1 MYHDEALD
9 LNKGIDPNEADEW
22 GLDDADSKV
31 DGGADTKESKGGH
44 DTQSRDW
51 MLTIRAEGHM
61 ENEIKALFEKIGAGA
76 VFQRE
81 TGADTGYE
89 HFQCFLQV
97 KTPMRFSTLKN
108 HLTNAGFR
116 DAHIERRRKS
126 VADCVAYCTKSETQ
140 AGQPVY
146 VGKIN
151 MKDKR
156 GQRSDLIGLRE
167 QILDGMSMQE
177 VLLGDSGAKAAHCTR
192 WLGELEEAYVRK
204 ELGGKLRDIDAHYLY
219 GAPGVGKTRFVYD
232 RYPIEDIYRVTN
244 YKHPFDEYG
253 RHKVLVLD
261 EYDSQL
267 PWEQLLNYLDRYPV
281 VLPARYHNH
290 QACFTAVWIIS
301 NLPLAA
307 QYPDIVGERR
317 LALMRRLADCN
328 YMTPEGELIKEPLP
342 GRQEGGSP

>member
-140 AGQPVY
+140 AGQ
-146 VGKIN
+146 
-151 MKDKR
+151 
-156 GQRSDLIGLRE
+156 IGR
-167 QILDGMSMQE
+167 
-177 VLLGDSGAKAAHCTR
+177 AH
-192 WLGELEEAYVRK
+192 V
-204 ELGGKLRDIDAHYLY
+204 
-219 GAPGVGKTRFVYD
+219 
-232 RYPIEDIYRVTN
+232 
-244 YKHPFDEYG
+244 
-253 RHKVLVLD
+253 
-261 EYDSQL
+261 
-267 PWEQLLNYLDRYPV
+267 
-281 VLPARYHNH
+281 
-290 QACFTAVWIIS
+290 
-301 NLPLAA
+301 
-307 QYPDIVGERR
+307 
-317 LALMRRLADCN
+317 
-328 YMTPEGELIKEPLP
+328 
-342 GRQEGGSP
+342 

>member
-1 MYHDEALD
+1 MIDDEEIMESDDLD
-9 LNKGIDPNEADEW
+9 YADDDF
-22 GLDDADSKV
+22 DDAEEPH
-31 DGGADTKESKGGH
+31 DGGKRDQ
-44 DTQSRDW
+44 QSRDW
-51 MLTIRAEGHM
+51 MLTIRAMDHTED
-61 ENEIKALFEKIGAGA
+61 EVKALFEKIGVGA

-81 TGADTGYE
+81 IGGKTEYE

-97 KTPMRFSTLKN
+97 KSPMRFSTLKN
-108 HLTNAGFR
+108 HLTDAGFK
-116 DAHIERRRKS
+116 DAHIEPRRKS
-126 VADCVAYCTKSETQ
+126 VEDCVAYCTKTETR
-140 AGQPVY
+140 AGEPVF

-151 MKDKR
+151 MKDKQ

-167 QILDGMSMQE
+167 QILDGMSVQE
-177 VLLGDSGAKAAHCTR
+177 VLLGDSEAKAAHCTR

-219 GAPGVGKTRFVYD
+219 GAPGVGKTRYVYD
-232 RYPIEDIYRVTN
+232 HYSIEDIFRVTN
-244 YKHPFDEYG
+244 YKHPFDEYD

-290 QACFTAVWIIS
+290 QACFTTVWIIS

-317 LALMRRLADCN
+317 LALMRRLADCS